1 MGFRIGSAPI
11 TKPAVINICKSLSG
25 IRGCFLV
32 LLILSLSLVACSRR
46 LIIFEGTAAISK
58 GATDRI
64 VVGMPWEPVSF
75 YPLRALDSASYFAGT
90 LVYEGLV
97 RFDERL
103 VLVPGLAESF
113 SVSDDGLK
121 YRFKLRKELRYSSG
135 ESITAEDV
143 RASVEAA
150 RAPSS
155 PFYSDYKDI
164 IGVDVLPNE
173 EVVLRLSQRCQP
185 LLSRMAEIR
194 VLPKR
199 LSELAD
205 KGKSLLSRAP
215 ICSGPFKLSRW
226 ESGLEL
232 VFEPNENYWGTHP
245 KFKTLVWRVVPDRG
259 LLALAM
265 ARGELDVA
273 QIDGRNWRDLLS
285 SRACSSSSTQ
295 PTNPNNLSDRDCLE
309 LDRFRGTRTVYFGF
323 NLRKP
328 LLSDRQVR
336 RAICQSINR
345 QQIVDQFYAGYGR
358 VPQTDV
364 SPGSW
369 VYNPRSTNYSYDPK
383 AAVAVLRQAGF
394 ALDEKKGFWS
404 KNGDKLALK
413 LLTTKDLQELAEI
426 LSTSLRAMEVPNEV
440 EVVEYSAL
448 RLRYLQKSNFDVVV
462 WSRSCGP
469 DPECTLVWS
478 SDGPLNFSKFQN
490 KRVDEL
496 LSLGRTAPTRE
507 KRIPAYA
514 EIQEILSRELPWVF
528 IAQPELL
535 VAHRK
540 CIEGVTLAKQEE
552 TGLPWDNPFFNAA
565 HWSVHP

>member
-1 MGFRIGSAPI
+1 M
-11 TKPAVINICKSLSG
+11 
-25 IRGCFLV
+25 
-32 LLILSLSLVACSRR
+32 LLLAACSRH
-46 LIIFEGTAAISK
+46 LSDPDSGA
-58 GATDRI
+58 GATLGRERKERI

-97 RFDERL
+97 RFNESL
-103 VLVPGLAESF
+103 NLVPGLAESF
-113 SVSDDGLK
+113 SVSDDGLT
-121 YRFKLRKELRYSSG
+121 YHFNLRKNLRYSTG
-135 ESITAEDV
+135 EPITAEDV
-143 RASVEAA
+143 KASVESA

-164 IGVDVLPNE
+164 IGVDVISDV

-185 LLSRMAEIR
+185 LLSRMAEVR

-199 LSELAD
+199 LALLPD
-205 KGKSLLSRAP
+205 KGKALLSRAP
-215 ICSGPFKLSRW
+215 ICSGPFKLVRW

-245 KFKTLVWRVVPDRG
+245 KYRQLVWRVVPDRG

-265 ARGELDVA
+265 ARGEVDVA
-273 QIDGRNWRDLLS
+273 QIDGRNWRDFLS
-285 SRACSSSSTQ
+285 ERACSKNSRSSVNASA
-295 PTNPNNLSDRDCLE
+295 SEACLM

-328 LLSDRQVR
+328 ILEDRRVR
-336 RAICQSINR
+336 EAICHGINR
-345 QQIVDQFYAGYGR
+345 QQIVDQFFAGYGR

-369 VYNPRSTNYSYDPK
+369 VFNPKSTNYSYDPK
-383 AAVAVLRQAGF
+383 ATNTLLKESGF
-394 ALDEKKGFWS
+394 THDAQKGYWS
-404 KNGDKLALK
+404 KNGEKLALK
-413 LLTTKDLQELAEI
+413 LLTTKDFQELAEI
-426 LSTSLRAMEVPNEV
+426 LSTSLREIDVPNEI
-440 EVVEYSAL
+440 EVVEYSTL
-448 RLRYLQKSNFDVVV
+448 RLRYLQKSSFDVVV
-462 WSRSCGP
+462 WSRSSGP

-478 SDGPLNFSKFQN
+478 SEGPLNFSKFQS

-496 LSLGRTAPTRE
+496 LSLGRTAPTKEARV
-507 KRIPAYA
+507 PAYA
-514 EIQEILSRELPWVF
+514 EIQEILSRDLPWVF

-535 VAHRK
+535 VAHSKR
-540 CIEGVTLAKQEE
+540 IEGITQVKQAE

-565 HWSVHP
+565 HWEIR

>member
-1 MGFRIGSAPI
+1 
-11 TKPAVINICKSLSG
+11 
-25 IRGCFLV
+25 
-32 LLILSLSLVACSRR
+32 
-46 LIIFEGTAAISK
+46 
-58 GATDRI
+58 
-64 VVGMPWEPVSF
+64 MPWEPVSF

-97 RFDERL
+97 RFDEKL
-103 VLVPGLAESF
+103 NLVPGLAESF
-113 SVSDDGLK
+113 SVSDDGLSYK
-121 YRFKLRKELRYSSG
+121 FVLRKNLRYSTG
-135 ESITAEDV
+135 EPINAADV
-143 RASVEAA
+143 KASVEGA

-155 PFYSDYKDI
+155 PFFSDYRDI
-164 IGVDVLPNE
+164 VGVDVISDV

-199 LSELAD
+199 LASLPD
-205 KGKSLLSRAP
+205 RGKTLLSRTP
-215 ICSGPFKLSRW
+215 ICSGPFKLMRW

-232 VFEPNENYWGTHP
+232 VFEPNEFYWGTHP
-245 KFKTLVWRVVPDRG
+245 KYRTLVWRVIPDRG

-265 ARGELDVA
+265 ARGEVDVA
-273 QIDGRNWRDLLS
+273 QIDGRNWRDFLS
-285 SRACSSSSTQ
+285 KRACDEMSSKSRNSTKES
-295 PTNPNNLSDRDCLE
+295 TGECLM

-328 LLSDRQVR
+328 ILVDRRVR
-336 RAICQSINR
+336 EAICHGINR
-345 QQIVDQFYAGYGR
+345 QQIVDQFFAGYGR

-369 VYNPRSTNYSYDPK
+369 VFNPQSTNYNYDPQ
-383 AAVAVLRQAGF
+383 ATRSLLADAGF
-394 ALDEKKGFWS
+394 TLDAERGFWS
-404 KNGDKLALK
+404 KDGEKLALK
-413 LLTTKDLQELAEI
+413 LLTTKDFQELAEI
-426 LSTSLRAMEVPNEV
+426 LSTSLRAMEIPNEI
-440 EVVEYSAL
+440 EVVEYSTL
-448 RLRYLQKSNFDVVV
+448 RLRYLQKSSFDVVV

-496 LSLGRTAPTRE
+496 LSLGRTATTRE
-507 KRIPAYA
+507 TRIPAYA
-514 EIQEILSRELPWVF
+514 EIQDILSYELPWVF

-535 VAHRK
+535 VAHQRRVVG
-540 CIEGVTLAKQEE
+540 ITQAKQTE

-565 HWSVHP
+565 HWEIR